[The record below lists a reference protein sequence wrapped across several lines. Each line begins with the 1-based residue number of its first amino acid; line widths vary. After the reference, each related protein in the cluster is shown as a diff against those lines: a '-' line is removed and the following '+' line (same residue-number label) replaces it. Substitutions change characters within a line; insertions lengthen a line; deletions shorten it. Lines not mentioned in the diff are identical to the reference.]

1 MFKRF
6 SIAELLVLT
15 GGIALWLAWFRI
27 PPLELAGCFQA
38 RPAKAQYHID
48 EYRIHGAEDYR
59 RWFDRTISASPV
71 ASRPGYAYRVSKE
84 QSDLLVIPVSR
95 CGAKFDQQPAGF
107 QAVNRFNGS
116 VVLIRHD
123 HVVASNAA
131 QRLVV
136 PCNATV
142 IHGSFAYPVA
152 ADASVIAL
160 PIILILVVRRKRHR
174 KIKAEE
180 CG

>member
-1 MFKRF
+1 MLKRF

-15 GGIALWLAWFRI
+15 GGIALWIAWFRI

-38 RPAKAQYHID
+38 RPAKVRYHID
-48 EYRIHGAEDYR
+48 EYRIHGEEDYR
-59 RWFDRTISASPV
+59 RWFGRTISASPV
-71 ASRPGYAYRVSKE
+71 ASFPDYAYRVIKG

-95 CGAKFDQQPAGF
+95 CAASFQQPASF

-116 VVLIRHD
+116 VVLVRHD
-123 HVVASNAA
+123 CVEASNAA

-136 PCNATV
+136 PYNATV

-160 PIILILVVRRKRHR
+160 PVIPILVLRWKRHR
-174 KIKAEE
+174 KIRAEVT
-180 CG
+180 G